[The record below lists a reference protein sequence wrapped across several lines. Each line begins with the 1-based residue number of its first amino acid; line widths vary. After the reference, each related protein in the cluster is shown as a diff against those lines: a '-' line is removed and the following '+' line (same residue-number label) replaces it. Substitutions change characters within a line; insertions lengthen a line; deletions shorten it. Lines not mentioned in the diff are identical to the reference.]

1 MADKSIAA
9 QVGRFA
15 LALALGAASAACCL
29 CVMAALMVGQG
40 LPQTVIWPMATG
52 CVCVGGLLSGWLYA
66 ALQKQHGLVCGAA
79 QGAALAAL
87 LAVVQAIN
95 GGSPDAQQGIR
106 LALILT
112 AGIFGGTA
120 HAFAHGKRRI

>member
-1 MADKSIAA
+1 MTNKSIAA

-15 LALALGAASAACCL
+15 LALALGTASAACCL

-40 LPQTVIWPMATG
+40 LPQSVIWPMATG
-52 CVCVGGLLSGWLYA
+52 CVCAGSLFGGWLYA
-66 ALQKQHGLVCGAA
+66 VLQKQHGLVCGAA

-87 LAVVQAIN
+87 LAVVQATN
-95 GGSPDAQQGIR
+95 GGSLDAQQGIR
-106 LALILT
+106 LALILV

-120 HAFAHGKRRI
+120 HAFAHGKRRV